1 MAGTLFL
8 ISTPI
13 GNLED
18 LTPRAIKT
26 LEAVDLIAVEDT
38 RRTRKLLAHFKIKGK
53 KMIPYHDH
61 NAARQIPK
69 LIAQLKKGES
79 IALASDAGTPLIN
92 DPGFK
97 LVKEAIQNGVKVVPI
112 PGASA
117 ILTALIASGLPP
129 YPFTFLGY
137 LPRKREKRRQ
147 FLQNLKEET
156 TFIAFESPH
165 RLIESLKDIASA
177 LGKDVQIVVGR
188 EMTKIH
194 EEFLRGTVHEV
205 LGQLQSEEK
214 IKGEVTLV
222 WR

>member
-26 LEAVDLIAVEDT
+26 LETVDLIAVEDT